1 MLRGALWSLDM
12 QLIRPF
18 RWTHLSNKL
27 LRARPSTRNRATAS
41 IIVGGS
47 CGAFQRSAG
56 RVTILCAALA
66 VAVLFAGSPIQ
77 ADEPHT
83 AFIEGLR
90 QRKFFDT
97 ALEYV
102 DNLAKRVDLPAEL
115 TETLDLERGVTY
127 REMAAASRVPEDR
140 DQALTRA
147 EQALKKFTTEYPE
160 HVRAAY
166 ANSELG
172 ELLFERARSLIWD
185 AESPSNADKTAQ
197 LQQQA
202 RSLIEQAKA
211 IYQTA
216 HDQYETQYKAF
227 PKFIDRTTDEDAYL
241 ERQSA
246 EVKYLRAWFSLVRC
260 TYERG
265 QTFPKGSKERTETMV
280 RASTEFEAIH
290 TARRTNPIGLQSRL
304 MMGKCFQEQD
314 DLNRALGIYNEML
327 SHKSDQ
333 PTLQLLKSI
342 ALQYRLI
349 CLNHEKKNDFQ
360 LVLQEAEA
368 WLRDKANRNRIY
380 SEIGLGILWEKSIA
394 EEKLGQDRA
403 VEARLRNTM
412 LRQALTDSKQVA
424 RFPGPYQEPAVA
436 MGRRLNVEL
445 GEKDAEPKDFDT
457 AFERARGMVSQLKAL
472 NEDLQKAK
480 SPEEKQKAKQAID
493 YQLNEIGRLF
503 AMALNLRDEKTD
515 TKAVAQAR
523 YLLSYVY
530 MRQRKS
536 FDAIILAK
544 YCMTTDRLNDPD
556 SALSATEIAIE
567 AAVQA
572 FNDADTD
579 KSFELDLL
587 KGICELIVEQY
598 PQSAR
603 GNEARIRLGQ
613 VYRDLNEPLNAANT
627 YLTVPSDYSEYGSAR
642 MQAGQ
647 SYWLAWVTAMSE
659 QETGDS
665 PERDE
670 ESIKK
675 WKADAGR
682 LMLEGITV
690 ARSKLGAG
698 AQPTPEIVA
707 AEVSLATIN
716 NMNGQFVETIKRL
729 TAGGDTSVLKMLDVA
744 PGQARPEKGIT
755 SSAFAGQAFRLLLR
769 AYVGTQK
776 VPEALQTMNKL
787 EAVGGQD
794 TAAVYTQ
801 LGQELQEELKRLKAS
816 GESEQLENTRKSFEE
831 FLAKV
836 SENRENMDY
845 NSLVWIGETY
855 FGLGQGT
862 QEDVVAAS
870 GYYKNAHAAYQDILD
885 RNLAEGGSVIAV
897 KLRIVRCCRAQEQFD
912 EGVSLAQSVLNETPL
927 SLDVQFEAA
936 HTLSDWGAAEGGQP
950 DRLLAAIEG
959 VENAQG
965 EKSIWGWSGIT
976 RKLQARHN
984 SPDWEQLKDRFLEAR
999 FEYVNS
1005 RYRYAKTGASDAEVQ
1020 LNSGLAEIAIFIQVF
1035 TDLDDAWFAKFDR
1048 LYQDIQLEL
1057 GQPQTPLER
1066 PSAPEVLM
1074 AQNEPESVDE
1084 PQQQQAAET
1093 AAQTSGGTSTV
1104 VVVVLL
1110 ALAAGGGFGFYK
1122 LMSKPQQRRRPS
1134 LQPEDASFT
1143 APSGAGDGN
1152 TGGPPDFGGL
1162 EAAGAATGSAVAAR
1176 PRKKKVASKARSQSP
1191 ADAQQ
1196 RPAKKKRVL
1205 TPEEAAR
1212 YKAAKAAKARAAAA
1226 GAVMGEAAKTEAPKK
1241 KVVKQVR
1248 MQGAPDSATPTKKK
1262 VRKRPPQ
1269 PPAE

>member
-1 MLRGALWSLDM
+1 VD
-12 QLIRPF
+12 
-18 RWTHLSNKL
+18 
-27 LRARPSTRNRATAS
+27 
-41 IIVGGS
+41 GS
-47 CGAFQRSAG
+47 HGAFRRSAG
-56 RVTILCAALA
+56 NIFVLSAAI
-66 VAVLFAGSPIQ
+66 VGAVLIGGIPIQ
-77 ADEPHT
+77 ADEPH
-83 AFIEGLR
+83 AEFINGLR
-90 QRKFFDT
+90 ERKFFDT
-97 ALEYV
+97 TLEYV

-147 EQALKKFTTEYPE
+147 EQALKKFTSE
-160 HVRAAY
+160 HPGHTRAAY

-185 AESPSNADKTAQ
+185 AESPSNADKTSQ

-216 HDQYETQYKAF
+216 HDQYETKYKAF
-227 PKFIDRTTDEDAYL
+227 PSFIDRTTDEEAFL

-265 QTFPKGSKERTETMV
+265 QTFPKGSKERNETMV

-290 TARRTNPIGLQSRL
+290 TARRSNPIGLQSRL

-327 SHKSDQ
+327 SHKSEHATVQ
-333 PTLQLLKSI
+333 FLKSI

-368 WLRDKANRNRIY
+368 WLQDKSNRKRIY
-380 SEIGLGILWEKSIA
+380 SEIGLGILWEKTIA

-403 VEARLRNTM
+403 MEARLRNTM

-424 RFPGPYQEPAVA
+424 RFPGPYREPAVA
-436 MGRRLNVEL
+436 MGRRLNAEL
-445 GEKDAEPKDFDT
+445 GEKDAVPKDFDT
-457 AFERARGMVSQLKAL
+457 AFERARGMVSQLKGL
-472 NEDLQKAK
+472 GEDLQKAK
-480 SPEEKQKAKQAID
+480 SSEEKQKAKQAVD
-493 YQLNEIGRLF
+493 FQLNEIGRLF
-503 AMALNLRDEKTD
+503 ALALSLRDQKTD
-515 TKAVAQAR
+515 TKAIAQAR

-536 FDAIILAK
+536 FDAIILAR

-572 FNDADTD
+572 FNDADAD
-579 KSFELDLL
+579 KKFELDLL
-587 KGICELIVEQY
+587 KEICELIVEQY

-613 VYRDLNEPLNAANT
+613 VYRDLNDPLNAAKT
-627 YLTVPSDYSEYGSAR
+627 YLSVPSDYSEYGSAR

-647 SYWLAWVTAMSE
+647 SYWLAWVTAMSDLE
-659 QETGDS
+659 SGDQ

-675 WKADAGR
+675 WKADAAV

-690 ARSKLGAG
+690 ARAKLGAN
-698 AQPTPEIVA
+698 AKPTPEIVA

-716 NMNGQFVETIKRL
+716 NMNGQFAETIKRL
-729 TAGGDTSVLKMLDVA
+729 TAGGDNSVLKMLEVA
-744 PGQARPEKGIT
+744 QGQTRPEKGIT
-755 SSAFAGQAFRLLLR
+755 SSAFAGQAYRLLLR

-776 VPEALQTMNKL
+776 VAEALQTMNKL

-816 GESEQLENTRKSFEE
+816 GETEQLANTRKSFEQ

-870 GYYKNAHAAYQDILD
+870 GYYQNAHAAYQDILD

-897 KLRIVRCCRAQEQFD
+897 KLRIVRCRRAQGQFE
-912 EGVSLAQSVLNETPL
+912 EGVSLAQSILNETPL

-936 HTLSDWGAAEGGQP
+936 YTLSDWGAADGGQP
-950 DRLLAAIEG
+950 DKLLAAIEG

-976 RKLQARHN
+976 RKLQARQS

-999 FEYVNS
+999 YEYVNS
-1005 RYRYAKTGASDAEVQ
+1005 RYRYAKTGASDGDVQ
-1020 LNSGLAEIAIFIQVF
+1020 LKSGLAEITIFVQVF

-1048 LYQDIQLEL
+1048 LYQNTQLEL
-1057 GQPQTPLER
+1057 GQPQTSLER
-1066 PSAPEVLM
+1066 PVAPEVVM
-1074 AQNEPESVDE
+1074 AQSEPDGADES
-1084 PQQQQAAET
+1084 QQQQAAET
-1093 AAQTSGGTSTV
+1093 AVTPPPEGTSMI

-1122 LMSKPQQRRRPS
+1122 LMSKPQQRRRPT
-1134 LQPEDASFT
+1134 LQREGSSFT
-1143 APSGAGDGN
+1143 APPGAGDSD
-1152 TGGPPDFGGL
+1152 TGGAPDFGAL
-1162 EAAGAATGSAVAAR
+1162 EAAGGAAVAAP
-1176 PRKKKVASKARSQSP
+1176 PRKKKVASKASP
-1191 ADAQQ
+1191 QASSASQQ

-1226 GAVMGEAAKTEAPKK
+1226 SGAGGDTAAAKNKAVK
-1241 KVVKQVR
+1241 KVRKR
-1248 MQGAPDSATPTKKK
+1248 SASDSAAAPKKK

>member
-1 MLRGALWSLDM
+1 MSK
-12 QLIRPF
+12 
-18 RWTHLSNKL
+18 KL
-27 LRARPSTRNRATAS
+27 LRARPSTQNRVAD
-41 IIVGGS
+41 GFRR
-47 CGAFQRSAG
+47 AFRGSAG
-56 RVTILCAALA
+56 NIRMLSVVIAG
-66 VAVLFAGSPIQ
+66 AVLIGGNPIQ
-77 ADEPHT
+77 ADEPHA

-97 ALEYV
+97 TLEYV

-147 EQALKKFTTEYPE
+147 EQSLKKFTSEHPD

-185 AESPSNADKTAQ
+185 AESPSNADKTTQ

-202 RSLIEQAKA
+202 RTLIEQAKA

-216 HDQYETQYKAF
+216 HDQYEAKYKAF
-227 PKFIDRTTDEDAYL
+227 PSFIDRTQDEDAYL

-265 QTFPKGSKERTETMV
+265 QTFPKASKERTETMV

-290 TARRTNPIGLQSRL
+290 TARRSNPIGLQSRL

-327 SHKSDQ
+327 SHKSDH
-333 PTLQLLKSI
+333 PSVQLLKSI

-368 WLRDKANRNRIY
+368 WLQDKSNRNRIY
-380 SEIGLGILWEKSIA
+380 TEIGLGILWEKTIA

-403 VEARLRNTM
+403 LEARQRNTM

-424 RFPGPYQEPAVA
+424 RFPGPYREPAVA
-436 MGRRLNVEL
+436 MGRRLNAEL

-457 AFERARGMVSQLKAL
+457 AFERARGMVSQLKGL
-472 NEDLQKAK
+472 GEDLQKAK
-480 SPEEKQKAKQAID
+480 SSEEKQKAKQAID
-493 YQLNEIGRLF
+493 FQLNEVGRLF
-503 AMALNLRDEKTD
+503 ALALSLRDEKTD
-515 TKAVAQAR
+515 TKAIAQAR
-523 YLLSYVY
+523 YLLSYVF

-536 FDAIILAK
+536 FDAIILAR

-579 KSFELDLL
+579 KKFELDLL
-587 KGICELIVEQY
+587 KEICELIVEQY

-627 YLTVPSDYSEYGSAR
+627 YMTVPSDYSEYGSAR

-647 SYWLAWVTAMSE
+647 SYWLAWVMAMSDLESGE
-659 QETGDS
+659 Q

-675 WKADAGR
+675 WKSDAAV
-682 LMLEGITV
+682 LMLEGITA
-690 ARSKLGAG
+690 ARAKLGAN
-698 AQPTPEIVA
+698 AKPTPEVVA

-716 NMNGQFVETIKRL
+716 NMNGQFAETIKRL
-729 TAGGDTSVLKMLDVA
+729 TAGGNNSVLTLLEVA
-744 PGQARPEKGIT
+744 KGQTRPEKGIT
-755 SSAFAGQAFRLLLR
+755 SSAFAGQAYRLLLR

-776 VPEALQTMNKL
+776 VAEALQTMNKL

-816 GESEQLENTRKSFEE
+816 GETEQLANTRKSFEQ
-831 FLAKV
+831 FLGKV

-870 GYYKNAHAAYQDILD
+870 GYYQQAHAAYQDILD

-897 KLRIVRCCRAQEQFD
+897 KLRIVRCSRAQGQFE
-912 EGVSLAQSVLNETPL
+912 EGVGLAQSILNETPL

-936 HTLSDWGAAEGGQP
+936 YTLSDWGAADGGQP
-950 DRLLAAIEG
+950 EKLLAAIEG

-976 RKLQARHN
+976 RKLQARQS

-1005 RYRYAKTGASDAEVQ
+1005 RYRYAKTGASDGDVQ
-1020 LNSGLAEIAIFIQVF
+1020 LKSGLAEITIFIQVF
-1035 TDLDDAWFAKFDR
+1035 ADLDDAWFAKFDR
-1048 LYQDIQLEL
+1048 LYQDTQLAL

-1066 PSAPEVLM
+1066 PVAPEVVM
-1074 AQNEPESVDE
+1074 AQAEPDAADE
-1084 PQQQQAAET
+1084 PQQQSQSAEPV
-1093 AAQTSGGTSTV
+1093 ASTSGGTSTLV
-1104 VVVVLL
+1104 VIVLL
-1110 ALAAGGGFGFYK
+1110 VLAAGGGFGFYK
-1122 LMSKPQQRRRPS
+1122 LMSKPPQRRRPS
-1134 LQPEDASFT
+1134 LQPGGGSFT
-1143 APSGAGDGN
+1143 APDGAVDGD
-1152 TGGPPDFGGL
+1152 TGGAPDFGAL
-1162 EAAGAATGSAVAAR
+1162 EAAGGAAVAAP
-1176 PRKKKVASKARSQSP
+1176 PRKKKVASKASP
-1191 ADAQQ
+1191 QAPAGSQQ

-1226 GAVMGEAAKTEAPKK
+1226 KGEGGAAAPSKK
-1241 KVVKQVR
+1241 KAVRKVKKR
-1248 MQGAPDSATPTKKK
+1248 AAEDSAAAPKKK

>member
-1 MLRGALWSLDM
+1 MSK
-12 QLIRPF
+12 
-18 RWTHLSNKL
+18 KL
-27 LRARPSTRNRATAS
+27 LRAKPSTQNRAAAGAV
-41 IIVGGS
+41 VGGARGAFHR
-47 CGAFQRSAG
+47 CGALHRSAG
-56 RVTILCAALA
+56 NVFVLSVAI
-66 VAVLFAGSPIQ
+66 VGAVLTGGIPIQ

-97 ALEYV
+97 TLEYV
-102 DNLAKRVDLPAEL
+102 DELAKRVDLPAEL

-147 EQALKKFTTEYPE
+147 EQALEKFTSE
-160 HVRAAY
+160 HPGHTRAAY

-202 RSLIEQAKA
+202 RSVIEQAKV

-216 HDQYETQYKAF
+216 HDQYETKYKAF
-227 PKFIDRTTDEDAYL
+227 PSFIDRTTDEDAYL

-290 TARRTNPIGLQSRL
+290 TARRSNPIGLQSRL

-327 SHKSDQ
+327 SHKSNH
-333 PTLQLLKSI
+333 PSVQLLKSI

-368 WLRDKANRNRIY
+368 WFQDKSNRKRIY
-380 SEIGLGILWEKSIA
+380 TEIGLGILWEKTIA

-403 VEARLRNTM
+403 IEARLRNTM

-424 RFPGPYQEPAVA
+424 RFPGPYREPAVA
-436 MGRRLNVEL
+436 MGRRLNAEL
-445 GEKDAEPKDFDT
+445 GEKDAVPKDFDT
-457 AFERARGMVSQLKAL
+457 AFERARGMVSQLKGL
-472 NEDLQKAK
+472 GEDLQKAN
-480 SPEEKQKAKQAID
+480 SSEEKQKAKQAVD
-493 YQLNEIGRLF
+493 FQLNEIGRLF
-503 AMALNLRDEKTD
+503 ALALSLRDEKTD
-515 TKAVAQAR
+515 TKAIAQSR

-536 FDAIILAK
+536 FDAIILAR

-572 FNDADTD
+572 FNDADAD
-579 KSFELDLL
+579 KKFELDLL
-587 KGICELIVEQY
+587 KEICELIVEQY

-613 VYRDLNEPLNAANT
+613 VYRDLNEPLNAAKT

-659 QETGDS
+659 VETDDQ
-665 PERDE
+665 PERDD
-670 ESIKK
+670 ESIRK
-675 WKADAGR
+675 WKADAAL
-682 LMLEGITV
+682 LMLEGITA
-690 ARSKLGAG
+690 ARAKLGAT
-698 AQPTPEIVA
+698 AKPTPEIVA

-716 NMNGQFVETIKRL
+716 NMNGQFAETTKRL
-729 TAGGDTSVLKMLDVA
+729 TAGGDNSVLKMLEVA
-744 PGQARPEKGIT
+744 PGQTRAEKGIT
-755 SSAFAGQAFRLLLR
+755 SAAFAGQAYRLLLR
-769 AYVGTQK
+769 AYVGTQN
-776 VPEALQTMNKL
+776 VAEALQTMNKL

-816 GESEQLENTRKSFEE
+816 GETEQLANTRKSFEQ

-836 SENRENMDY
+836 SENRANMDY

-862 QEDVVAAS
+862 QEDGDAAS
-870 GYYKNAHAAYQDILD
+870 GYYQQAHAAYQDILD
-885 RNLAEGGSVIAV
+885 RNLAEGGSIIAV
-897 KLRIVRCCRAQEQFD
+897 KLRIVRCRRAQGQFE
-912 EGVSLAQSVLNETPL
+912 EGVSLAQSILNETPL

-936 HTLSDWGAAEGGQP
+936 YTLSDWGAAEDGQP
-950 DRLLAAIEG
+950 KKLLAAIEG

-976 RKLQARHN
+976 RKLQARQ
-984 SPDWEQLKDRFLEAR
+984 SSTDWEQLKDRFLEAR

-1005 RYRYAKTGASDAEVQ
+1005 RYRYAKTGASDGDVQ
-1020 LNSGLAEIAIFIQVF
+1020 LKSGLAEITIFIQVF

-1048 LYQDIQLEL
+1048 LYQSTQLEL

-1066 PSAPEVLM
+1066 PSAPQVLM
-1074 AQNEPESVDE
+1074 AQEEPDSVDE
-1084 PQQQQAAET
+1084 AEQPQAAEPV
-1093 AAQTSGGTSTV
+1093 APSSEGTSMIV
-1104 VVVVLL
+1104 LIVLL
-1110 ALAAGGGFGFYK
+1110 VLAAGGGFGFYK
-1122 LMSKPQQRRRPS
+1122 LMSKPQQRRRSS
-1134 LQPEDASFT
+1134 LPPGGGSFT
-1143 APSGAGDGN
+1143 APSGADDGN
-1152 TGGPPDFGGL
+1152 TGGAPDFGAL
-1162 EAAGAATGSAVAAR
+1162 EAVGAATGAALAAP
-1176 PRKKKVASKARSQSP
+1176 PRKKKIASKASP
-1191 ADAQQ
+1191 QAADSTQ
-1196 RPAKKKRVL
+1196 RPAKKKRLL

-1212 YKAAKAAKARAAAA
+1212 YKAAKARAAAA
-1226 GAVMGEAAKTEAPKK
+1226 KGEGGETAAPKK
-1241 KVVKQVR
+1241 KAVKQVR
-1248 MQGAPDSATPTKKK
+1248 KRTAADSAAATTKK

>member
-1 MLRGALWSLDM
+1 M
-12 QLIRPF
+12 
-18 RWTHLSNKL
+18 SNKL
-27 LRARPSTRNRATAS
+27 LRAWSLTPFAAIACGTT
-41 IIVGGS
+41 GG
-47 CGAFQRSAG
+47 CPGAFPRAAG
-56 RVTILCAALA
+56 NTLILCAAIA
-66 VAVLFAGSPIQ
+66 GAVLAGLTPVH

-97 ALEYV
+97 TLEYV
-102 DNLAKRVDLPAEL
+102 DALAKRVDLPAEL
-115 TETLDLERGVTY
+115 TDTLDLERGVTY

-140 DQALTRA
+140 EQALTRA
-147 EQALKKFTTEYPE
+147 EQSLKKFTSEHPQ
-160 HVRAAY
+160 HVRAAF

-185 AESPSNADKTAQ
+185 AESPSNADTTGQ

-202 RSLIEQAKA
+202 RTLIEQAKA

-227 PKFIDRTTDEDAYL
+227 PPFIDRTTDEDAYL
-241 ERQSA
+241 ERLNA

-290 TARRTNPIGLQSRL
+290 TARRSNPIGLQSRL

-327 SHKSDQ
+327 SHKSDH
-333 PTLQLLKSI
+333 PSVQLLKSI

-360 LVLQEAEA
+360 LVLQEAEV
-368 WLRDKANRNRIY
+368 WLKDKSNRTRVF

-403 VEARLRNTM
+403 IEARLRNTM

-424 RFPGPYQEPAVA
+424 RFPGPYREPAVA
-436 MGRRLNVEL
+436 MGRRLNAEL
-445 GEKDAEPKDFDT
+445 GEKDAVPKDFDT
-457 AFERARGMVSQLKAL
+457 AFERARGMVSQLKGL
-472 NEDLQKAK
+472 NEVLQKAK
-480 SPEEKQKAKQAID
+480 SSEEKQKARQAID
-493 YQLNEIGRLF
+493 FQLNEVGRLF
-503 AMALNLRDEKTD
+503 ALALSLRDEKTD

-536 FDAIILAK
+536 FDAIILAQ

-572 FNDADTD
+572 FNDAGTD
-579 KSFELDLL
+579 KKFELDLL

-647 SYWLAWVTAMSE
+647 SYWLAWVMAMSDIE
-659 QETGDS
+659 SGVQ
-665 PERDE
+665 PEKDE
-670 ESIKK
+670 ETVKK
-675 WKADAGR
+675 WKTDAAG
-682 LMLEGITV
+682 LMLEGITA
-690 ARSKLGAG
+690 ARAKLGAN
-698 AQPTPEIVA
+698 ANPTPEIAA

-716 NMNGQFVETIKRL
+716 NMNGQFAETIKRL
-729 TAGGDTSVLKMLDVA
+729 NAGGANSVLKLLEVA
-744 PGQARPEKGIT
+744 KGQARPETGIT
-755 SSAFAGQAFRLLLR
+755 SSAFAGQAYRLLLR

-776 VPEALQTMNKL
+776 VAEALQTMNKL

-801 LGQELQEELKRLKAS
+801 LGQELQEELKRLKAA
-816 GESEQLENTRKSFEE
+816 GEAEQLATTRKSFEQ
-831 FLAKV
+831 FLGKV

-870 GYYKNAHAAYQDILD
+870 GYFQKAHAAYQDILD

-897 KLRIVRCCRAQEQFD
+897 KLRIVRCSRAQGQFE
-912 EGVSLAQSVLNETPL
+912 EGVSLAQSILNETPL

-950 DRLLAAIEG
+950 DKLLAAIEG
-959 VENAQG
+959 VENAKG

-976 RKLQARHN
+976 RKLQARQ
-984 SPDWEQLKDRFLEAR
+984 SSADWEQLKERFLEAR

-1005 RYRYAKTGASDAEVQ
+1005 RFRYAKTEASDGDVQ
-1020 LNSGLAEIAIFIQVF
+1020 LKSGLAEITIFIQVF
-1035 TDLDDAWFAKFDR
+1035 TDLDDAWFGKFDK
-1048 LYQDIQLEL
+1048 LYQDTQLAL

-1074 AQNEPESVDE
+1074 AQEETEGVDEAEQQQTTESVA
-1084 PQQQQAAET
+1084 PPAE
-1093 AAQTSGGTSTV
+1093 GTSLIV
-1104 VVVVLL
+1104 VIVLL
-1110 ALAAGGGFGFYK
+1110 ALAAGGGFAFYK
-1122 LMSKPQQRRRPS
+1122 LMSKPLQRRRPA
-1134 LQPEDASFT
+1134 LQPGVGSFT
-1143 APSGAGDGN
+1143 PPRGAGGGD
-1152 TGGPPDFGGL
+1152 TGGAPDFGAL
-1162 EAAGAATGSAVAAR
+1162 EAAGAATGAAVAAP
-1176 PRKKKVASKARSQSP
+1176 PRKKKVASKAGSQSATDP
-1191 ADAQQ
+1191 TQ

-1212 YKAAKAAKARAAAA
+1212 YKAAKAAKVRAAAA
-1226 GAVMGEAAKTEAPKK
+1226 AATKGEGGEAAAPKK
-1241 KVVKQVR
+1241 KAVKRVKKSV
-1248 MQGAPDSATPTKKK
+1248 ASDSAAVPKKK
-1262 VRKRPPQ
+1262 VRKRSPQ
-1269 PPAE
+1269 PPTE

>member
-1 MLRGALWSLDM
+1 M
-12 QLIRPF
+12 QFF
-18 RWTHLSNKL
+18 RLFRLTHLSNKL
-27 LRARPSTRNRATAS
+27 MKAWPSTQNRVAARGKTGRLHVMFQGSVGRKSTLCIATMGALLT
-41 IIVGGS
+41 VG
-47 CGAFQRSAG
+47 
-56 RVTILCAALA
+56 L
-66 VAVLFAGSPIQ
+66 PIQ
-77 ADEPHT
+77 ADEPHSD
-83 AFIEGLR
+83 FIEGLR
-90 QRKFFDT
+90 KQKFFDT

-102 DNLAKRVDLPAEL
+102 DNLEKRVDVPAEL
-115 TETLDLERGVTY
+115 AETLDLERGVTY

-140 DQALTRA
+140 EQALTRA
-147 EQALKKFTTEYPE
+147 EQALKKFTSE
-160 HVRAAY
+160 HPGHPRAAF

-185 AESPSNADKTAQ
+185 AESPSNADKAKQ

-202 RSLIEQAKA
+202 RALVEQAKA

-227 PKFIDRTTDEDAYL
+227 PPFIDKTTDEDAYQ
-241 ERQSA
+241 ERLSA

-265 QTFPKGSKERTETMV
+265 QTFSKGSKERIETMV
-280 RASTEFEAIH
+280 GASAEFEAIH
-290 TARRTNPIGLQSRL
+290 TARRSNPIGLQSRL

-327 SHKSDQ
+327 SHKSDH
-333 PTLQLLKSI
+333 PSVQLLKSI

-368 WLRDKANRNRIY
+368 WLQDKSNRDRIY
-380 SEIGLGILWEKSIA
+380 TEIGLGILWEKTIA

-403 VEARLRNTM
+403 MEARQRNTL
-412 LRQALTDSKQVA
+412 LRQALADSKQVA
-424 RFPGPYQEPAVA
+424 RFPGPYREPAVA
-436 MGRRLNVEL
+436 MGRRLNAEL
-445 GEKDAEPKDFDT
+445 GEKDSVPKDFDT
-457 AFERARGMVSQLKAL
+457 AFERARGMVSQLKGL
-472 NEDLQKAK
+472 NEDVQKAK
-480 SPEEKQKAKQAID
+480 SAEETQKAKQAID
-493 YQLNEIGRLF
+493 FQLNEIGRLF
-503 AMALNLRDEKTD
+503 GLALSLREDKTD

-544 YCMTTDRLNDPD
+544 YCMTTDRVNDPD

-572 FNDADTD
+572 FNDAGED
-579 KSFELDLL
+579 KNFELDLL

-613 VYRDLNEPLNAANT
+613 VYRDLNEPLNAATT
-627 YLTVPSDYSEYGSAR
+627 YLSVPNDYSEYGSAR

-647 SYWLAWVTAMSE
+647 SYWLAWVMAMSDIE
-659 QETGDS
+659 SGIQ
-665 PERDE
+665 PESDA
-670 ESIKK
+670 ESVRQ
-675 WKADAGR
+675 WKADAAR

-690 ARSKLGAG
+690 AHAKLGKNAK
-698 AQPTPEIVA
+698 PSPEIAA
-707 AEVSLATIN
+707 AEVSLATIH
-716 NMNGQFVETIKRL
+716 NMNGQFGETIQRL
-729 TAGGDTSVLKMLDVA
+729 TAGGDNSVLKLLEVA
-744 PGQARPEKGIT
+744 KGETRPEKGIT
-755 SSAFAGQAFRLLLR
+755 SSAFAGQAYRLLLR

-776 VPEALQTMNKL
+776 VAEALQTMNRL

-816 GESEQLENTRKSFEE
+816 GETQQLAKTRTSFEQ

-862 QEDVVAAS
+862 QEDVVAAA
-870 GYYKNAHAAYQDILD
+870 GYYGQANAAYQDILG

-897 KLRIVRCCRAQEQFD
+897 KLRIVRCNRAQGQFEQ
-912 EGVSLAQSVLNETPL
+912 GVSLAQSILHETPL

-936 HTLSDWGAAEGGQP
+936 HTLADWGAADGGQP
-950 DRLLAAIEG
+950 EKLLAAIEG
-959 VENAQG
+959 VENAKG
-965 EKSIWGWSGIT
+965 EKTIWGWSGIT
-976 RKLQARHN
+976 RKLQARHS
-984 SPDWEQLKDRFLEAR
+984 SPDWDQLKERFLEAR
-999 FEYVNS
+999 YEYINS
-1005 RYRYAKTGASDAEVQ
+1005 RYRYAKTGASDGEVQ
-1020 LNSGLAEIAIFIQVF
+1020 LQSGLAELTIFIQVF
-1035 TDLDDAWFAKFDR
+1035 ADLDDAWFAKFDR
-1048 LYQDIQLEL
+1048 LYQGIQLQL
-1057 GQPQTPLER
+1057 GQTPNPLER
-1066 PSAPEVLM
+1066 PRPPEIVM
-1074 AQNEPESVDE
+1074 AQSESENSDVPQ
-1084 PQQQQAAET
+1084 PQQEVAVADAPPSE
-1093 AAQTSGGTSTV
+1093 GTNLI

-1122 LMSKPQQRRRPS
+1122 LLSKPRQRRRPS
-1134 LQPEDASFT
+1134 LQPGGRAFT
-1143 APSGAGDGN
+1143 PPSGAGAGDG
-1152 TGGPPDFGGL
+1152 GGDGGGGGGGIPDFGGL
-1162 EAAGAATGSAVAAR
+1162 EAAGAPTSVAVATP
-1176 PRKKKVASKARSQSP
+1176 PRRKKVASSAGNQTP
-1191 ADAQQ
+1191 ADTQQ
-1196 RPAKKKRVL
+1196 RPVKKKRVL
-1205 TPEEAAR
+1205 TPEEVV
-1212 YKAAKAAKARAAAA
+1212 KWKAAKARAAAA
-1226 GAVMGEAAKTEAPKK
+1226 AAAAAARGEGEEPAAPKIRAT
-1241 KVVKQVR
+1241 KQVR
-1248 MQGAPDSATPTKKK
+1248 KTAAADPAAAPRKK

>member
-1 MLRGALWSLDM
+1 MLCMAVVGALL
-12 QLIRPF
+12 
-18 RWTHLSNKL
+18 T
-27 LRARPSTRNRATAS
+27 
-41 IIVGGS
+41 VG
-47 CGAFQRSAG
+47 
-56 RVTILCAALA
+56 L
-66 VAVLFAGSPIQ
+66 PIQ
-77 ADEPHT
+77 ADEPHS

-102 DNLAKRVDLPAEL
+102 DSLGRRVDVPAEL
-115 TETLDLERGVTY
+115 AKTLDLERGVTY

-140 DQALTRA
+140 EQALTRA
-147 EQALKKFTTEYPE
+147 EQALKKFTSE
-160 HVRAAY
+160 HPGHPRAAY

-185 AESPSNADKTAQ
+185 AESPSNADKAGQ

-216 HDQYETQYKAF
+216 HDQYERLYKAF
-227 PKFIDRTTDEDAYL
+227 PPFIDRTKDEDAYL
-241 ERQSA
+241 ERLSA

-265 QTFPKGSKERTETMV
+265 QTFSKGSKERAETMV
-280 RASTEFEAIH
+280 RASAEFEAIH
-290 TARRTNPIGLQSRL
+290 TARRSNPIGLQSRL

-327 SHKSDQ
+327 SHKSDH
-333 PTLQLLKSI
+333 PSVQLLKSI

-360 LVLQEAEA
+360 LVLQEAQA
-368 WLRDKANRNRIY
+368 WLQDKSNRNRIY
-380 SEIGLGILWEKSIA
+380 TEIGLGILWEKTIA

-403 VEARLRNTM
+403 LEARQRNTM
-412 LRQALTDSKQVA
+412 FRQALADSKQVA
-424 RFPGPYQEPAVA
+424 RFPGPYREPAVA
-436 MGRRLNVEL
+436 MGRRLNAEL
-445 GEKDAEPKDFDT
+445 GEKDSVPKDFDT
-457 AFERARGMVSQLKAL
+457 AFERARGMVSQLKGL

-480 SPEEKQKAKQAID
+480 TAEEKQKAKQAID
-493 YQLNEIGRLF
+493 FQLNEIGRLF
-503 AMALNLRDEKTD
+503 SLALSLREDKTD

-544 YCMTTDRLNDPD
+544 YCMTTDRVNDPD

-572 FNDADTD
+572 FNDAGTD
-579 KSFELDLL
+579 KTFELDLL

-613 VYRDLNEPLNAANT
+613 VYRDLNEPLNAATT
-627 YLTVPSDYSEYGSAR
+627 YLSVPKDYSEYGSAR

-647 SYWLAWVTAMSE
+647 SYWLAWVMAMSDIE
-659 QETGDS
+659 SGKQ
-665 PERDE
+665 PENDE
-670 ESIKK
+670 ESVKK
-675 WKADAGR
+675 WKADAAG

-690 ARSKLGAG
+690 ARERLGRNAK
-698 AQPTPEIVA
+698 PSPEIAA
-707 AEVSLATIN
+707 AEVSLATIH
-716 NMNGQFVETIKRL
+716 NMNGQFAETIKRL
-729 TAGGDTSVLKMLDVA
+729 TAGGDNSVLKLLEVA
-744 PGQARPEKGIT
+744 KGQTRPEKGIT
-755 SSAFAGQAFRLLLR
+755 SSAFAGQAYRLLLR

-776 VPEALQTMNKL
+776 VAEALQTMNKL

-816 GESEQLENTRKSFEE
+816 GETEQLAKTRTSFEQ

-862 QEDVVAAS
+862 QEDVDAAA
-870 GYYKNAHAAYQDILD
+870 GYYKKANAAYQDILD
-885 RNLAEGGSVIAV
+885 RDLAEGGSVIAV
-897 KLRIVRCCRAQEQFD
+897 KLRIVRCKRAQGQFE
-912 EGVSLAQSVLNETPL
+912 EGVSLAQSILNETPL

-936 HTLSDWGAAEGGQP
+936 HTLSDWGASDGGP
-950 DRLLAAIEG
+950 PAKLLAAIEG

-976 RKLQARHN
+976 RKLQARQS
-984 SPDWEQLKDRFLEAR
+984 SPDWDQLKERFLEAR
-999 FEYVNS
+999 YEYINS
-1005 RYRYAKTGASDAEVQ
+1005 RYRYAKTGASDGEVQ
-1020 LNSGLAEIAIFIQVF
+1020 LQSALAEITIFIQVF
-1035 TDLDDAWFAKFDR
+1035 YDLDDVWFAKFDR
-1048 LYQDIQLEL
+1048 LYQDTQLEL
-1057 GQPQTPLER
+1057 GQSPNPLER
-1066 PSAPEVLM
+1066 PTPPEEVT
-1074 AQNEPESVDE
+1074 AQDEPESADSAQPE
-1084 PQQQQAAET
+1084 QEAAAT
-1093 AAQTSGGTSTV
+1093 AAPPAAGTNMIV
-1104 VVVVLL
+1104 MLVLL

-1122 LMSKPQQRRRPS
+1122 LMSKPQQRRRSSVKP
-1134 LQPEDASFT
+1134 DGVSFT
-1143 APSGAGDGN
+1143 APPGAGGGG
-1152 TGGPPDFGGL
+1152 TGGAPDFAGL
-1162 EAAGAATGSAVAAR
+1162 EAAGAKTSAAVAAP
-1176 PRKKKVASKARSQSP
+1176 PRRKKVASKSGKQAPSDS
-1191 ADAQQ
+1191 QQ
-1196 RPAKKKRVL
+1196 RPVKKKRVL
-1205 TPEEAAR
+1205 TPEEAVKW
-1212 YKAAKAAKARAAAA
+1212 KAAKAAKARVAAAA
-1226 GAVMGEAAKTEAPKK
+1226 AAKGEGGATAAPKK
-1241 KVVKQVR
+1241 RAVKQVKKATA
-1248 MQGAPDSATPTKKK
+1248 QDPAAAPKKK

>member
-1 MLRGALWSLDM
+1 M
-12 QLIRPF
+12 
-18 RWTHLSNKL
+18 SNKL
-27 LRARPSTRNRATAS
+27 MKAWPSTQNRVAARGKTGRLHVMFQGSVGRKSTLCIATMGALLT
-41 IIVGGS
+41 VG
-47 CGAFQRSAG
+47 
-56 RVTILCAALA
+56 L
-66 VAVLFAGSPIQ
+66 PIQ
-77 ADEPHT
+77 ADEPHSD
-83 AFIEGLR
+83 FIEGLR
-90 QRKFFDT
+90 KQKFFDT

-102 DNLAKRVDLPAEL
+102 DNLEKRVDVPAEL
-115 TETLDLERGVTY
+115 AETLDLERGVTY

-140 DQALTRA
+140 EQALTRA
-147 EQALKKFTTEYPE
+147 EQALKKFTSE
-160 HVRAAY
+160 HPGHPRAAF

-185 AESPSNADKTAQ
+185 AESPSNADKAKQ

-202 RSLIEQAKA
+202 RALVEQAKA

-227 PKFIDRTTDEDAYL
+227 PPFIDKTTDEDAYQ
-241 ERQSA
+241 ERLSA

-265 QTFPKGSKERTETMV
+265 QTFSKGSKERIETMV
-280 RASTEFEAIH
+280 GASAEFEAIH
-290 TARRTNPIGLQSRL
+290 TARRSNPIGLQSRL

-327 SHKSDQ
+327 SHKSDH
-333 PTLQLLKSI
+333 PSVQLLKSI

-368 WLRDKANRNRIY
+368 WLQDKSNRDRIY
-380 SEIGLGILWEKSIA
+380 TEIGLGILWEKTIA

-403 VEARLRNTM
+403 MEARQRNTL
-412 LRQALTDSKQVA
+412 LRQALADSKQVA
-424 RFPGPYQEPAVA
+424 RFPGPYREPAVA
-436 MGRRLNVEL
+436 MGRRLNAEL
-445 GEKDAEPKDFDT
+445 GEKDSVPKDFDT
-457 AFERARGMVSQLKAL
+457 AFERARGMVSQLKGL
-472 NEDLQKAK
+472 NEDVQKAK
-480 SPEEKQKAKQAID
+480 SAEETQKAKQAID
-493 YQLNEIGRLF
+493 FQLNEIGRLF
-503 AMALNLRDEKTD
+503 GLALSLREDKTD

-544 YCMTTDRLNDPD
+544 YCMTTDRVNDPD

-572 FNDADTD
+572 FNDAGED
-579 KSFELDLL
+579 KNFELDLL

-613 VYRDLNEPLNAANT
+613 VYRDLNEPLNAATT
-627 YLTVPSDYSEYGSAR
+627 YLSVPNDYSEYGSAR

-647 SYWLAWVTAMSE
+647 SYWLAWVMAMSDIE
-659 QETGDS
+659 SGIQ
-665 PERDE
+665 PESDA
-670 ESIKK
+670 ESVRQ
-675 WKADAGR
+675 WKADAAR

-690 ARSKLGAG
+690 AHAKLGKNAK
-698 AQPTPEIVA
+698 PSPEIAA
-707 AEVSLATIN
+707 AEVSLATIH
-716 NMNGQFVETIKRL
+716 NMNGQFGETIQRL
-729 TAGGDTSVLKMLDVA
+729 TAGGDNSVLKLLEVA
-744 PGQARPEKGIT
+744 KGETRPEKGIT
-755 SSAFAGQAFRLLLR
+755 SSAFAGQAYRLLLR

-776 VPEALQTMNKL
+776 VAEALQTMNRL

-816 GESEQLENTRKSFEE
+816 GETQQLAKTRTSFEQ

-862 QEDVVAAS
+862 QEDVVAAA
-870 GYYKNAHAAYQDILD
+870 GYYGQANAAYQDILG

-897 KLRIVRCCRAQEQFD
+897 KLRIVRCNRAQGQFEQ
-912 EGVSLAQSVLNETPL
+912 GVSLAQSILHETPL

-936 HTLSDWGAAEGGQP
+936 HTLADWGAADGGQP
-950 DRLLAAIEG
+950 EKLLAAIEG
-959 VENAQG
+959 VENAKG
-965 EKSIWGWSGIT
+965 EKTIWGWSGIT
-976 RKLQARHN
+976 RKLQARHS
-984 SPDWEQLKDRFLEAR
+984 SPDWDQLKERFLEAR
-999 FEYVNS
+999 YEYINS
-1005 RYRYAKTGASDAEVQ
+1005 RYRYAKTGASDGEVQ
-1020 LNSGLAEIAIFIQVF
+1020 LQSGLAELTIFIQVF
-1035 TDLDDAWFAKFDR
+1035 ADLDDAWFAKFDR
-1048 LYQDIQLEL
+1048 LYQGIQLQL
-1057 GQPQTPLER
+1057 GQTPNPLER
-1066 PSAPEVLM
+1066 PRPPEIVM
-1074 AQNEPESVDE
+1074 AQSESENSDVPQ
-1084 PQQQQAAET
+1084 PQQEVAVADAPPSE
-1093 AAQTSGGTSTV
+1093 GTNLI

-1122 LMSKPQQRRRPS
+1122 LLSKPRQRRRPS
-1134 LQPEDASFT
+1134 LQPGGRAFT
-1143 APSGAGDGN
+1143 PPSGAGAGDG
-1152 TGGPPDFGGL
+1152 GGDGGGGGGGIPDFGGL
-1162 EAAGAATGSAVAAR
+1162 EAAGAPTSVAVATP
-1176 PRKKKVASKARSQSP
+1176 PRRKKVASSAGNQTP
-1191 ADAQQ
+1191 ADTQQ
-1196 RPAKKKRVL
+1196 RPVKKKRVL
-1205 TPEEAAR
+1205 TPEEVV
-1212 YKAAKAAKARAAAA
+1212 KWKAAKARAAAA
-1226 GAVMGEAAKTEAPKK
+1226 AAAAAARGEGEEPAAPKIRAT
-1241 KVVKQVR
+1241 KQVR
-1248 MQGAPDSATPTKKK
+1248 KTAAADPAAAPRKK